1 MVQKC
6 YHFSVDSS
14 SSLHTDNRKKDI
26 LVIGKAPTNGL
37 DKAAKAVE
45 AKYSFYI
52 NKFRRKI
59 CLSLQYN
66 EANRFLYA
74 NGEKSNNSQQKG
86 LRNKPIPIVLGEYF
100 KVCFS
105 R

>member
-1 MVQKC
+1 M
-6 YHFSVDSS
+6 
-14 SSLHTDNRKKDI
+14 SLHTDNRKKDI

-37 DKAAKAVE
+37 DEAAKALE

-52 NKFRRKI
+52 NKFRKKI

-74 NGEKSNNSQQKG
+74 NGEKIQQFTAKG
-86 LRNKPIPIVLGEYF
+86 GEIKPYLL
-100 KVCFS
+100 C
-105 R
+105 